1 MSRVVGGSTRKNV
14 DIFSLS
20 IFNLL
25 YNAWSVFRGHPTV
38 SQSGRS
44 VEIFAQWSYD
54 LFARISPL
62 SLVPG
67 GLDEHAG
74 KPEIFVVKSGIGHRS
89 EI

>member
-1 MSRVVGGSTRKNV
+1 MVRFWGAPYGFAT
-14 DIFSLS
+14 
-20 IFNLL
+20 
-25 YNAWSVFRGHPTV
+25 
-38 SQSGRS
+38 SGRS